1 MCDPISAGVAT
12 FASGAVG
19 AFGQHDAQQR
29 AYRDQVASV
38 DRQNEYTRRQWDYTL
53 KERDRDWMNQL
64 AIWNAKRAEYG
75 ATLDQNAQA
84 ADRAQASE
92 QLKLNDMFNAA
103 WFGQQDMLSSLIQ
116 ARGGNLASGQSGRS
130 VAKMDQ
136 STLAAFGRN
145 NATIAQNLSNA
156 RNSMIRANDY
166 TRQQL
171 NAANMQAWRQVQFAP
186 QPTTAPVTPMLGAYP
201 SNPGSTGLWTG
212 LLGAGLSGFNTYS
225 SMKAPPSGNI
235 GGGGSAGSWNTNTFG
250 ISPLSNNP
258 YTFR

>member
-19 AFGQHDAQQR
+19 AFGQHSASQR
-29 AYRDQVASV
+29 AYDDQVAAV
-38 DRQNEYTRRQWDYTL
+38 DRQNALTRKQWDYTL

-64 AIWNAKRAEYG
+64 SIWNAKRAEYG
-75 ATLDQNAQA
+75 ATLDENARA

-103 WFGQQDMLSSLIQ
+103 WFGQQDMLGQLVQ

-156 RNSMIRANDY
+156 RNSMIRANDS
-166 TRQQL
+166 TREQL
-171 NAANMQAWRQVQFAP
+171 NAANMRAWRQVQFAP
-186 QPTTAPVTPMLGAYP
+186 QPTTNPVTPMLGAYP

-212 LLGAGLSGFNTYS
+212 LASSALSGFGTYA
-225 SMKAPPSGNI
+225 SMKAPNAGDI
-235 GGGGSAGSWNTNTFG
+235 GGK
-250 ISPLSNNP
+250 ISPQGKEYYGPAFGTSWQYQP
-258 YTFR
+258 GVR